1 MTKPV
6 EWVGSSYK
14 DFTAFPDLVQDT
26 MGYALYMAQTG
37 RTHAAAK
44 PLKGFGGAGVLEIIE
59 DDRDGTYR
67 TVYTVKFERAVYV
80 LHAFQKKSKRGIQTP
95 REELEVIRR
104 RLRIAEQDVLTR
116 RREKMKKKAATAIR
130 RGTKNIFADLGYADA
145 DTHLLKAQLMS
156 RVQDTLTAR
165 KLNQT
170 EAARIMGVSQPDV
183 SRMLKGQFRDM
194 SVERMLRMLARLG
207 CDVGIVVRQQGR
219 RKAFIPIH
227 VEAVRQ
233 Q

>member
-1 MTKPV
+1 
-6 EWVGSSYK
+6 
-14 DFTAFPDLVQDT
+14 
-26 MGYALYMAQTG
+26 
-37 RTHAAAK
+37 
-44 PLKGFGGAGVLEIIE
+44 
-59 DDRDGTYR
+59 
-67 TVYTVKFERAVYV
+67 
-80 LHAFQKKSKRGIQTP
+80 
-95 REELEVIRR
+95 
-104 RLRIAEQDVLTR
+104 
-116 RREKMKKKAATAIR
+116 MKKKAATAIR